1 MKLELIQNTVGE
13 VALPVSFIH
22 NLRTVIACGRNL
34 PRLPGKGRLAKLV
47 THLENVSYT
56 VPLDSRAL
64 AMRLDQVLGKHSL
77 IFWKDLRRAN
87 LTML

>member
-1 MKLELIQNTVGE
+1 MNPELTRNTVGK
-13 VALPVSFIH
+13 VSLPASFIH
-22 NLRTVIACGRNL
+22 NRRTAIACGRNL

-64 AMRLDQVLGKHSL
+64 AMRLDQVLGKHSP

>member
-1 MKLELIQNTVGE
+1 MQIVQYKQVHEINPKKHNGKVCSFSGTV
-13 VALPVSFIH
+13 
-22 NLRTVIACGRNL
+22 
-34 PRLPGKGRLAKLV
+34 PGKGRLAKLV

-64 AMRLDQVLGKHSL
+64 AMRLDQVLGKHSP